1 MENNS
6 DPVFSHNVVEF
17 VAVANEYCKY
27 AEHAAEIKGDEM
39 LRIMQRILPLM
50 YLKASLLPSLEPV
63 FKDGNEKFITE
74 TEWQRI
80 HDTLALKLGTAND
93 FRAEMGEVLDDS
105 GIPVPVTI
113 AENMADIYQ
122 DLKDFILLYQ
132 TGTKEVM
139 NDAVWEC
146 RVNFETFWGT
156 KVLNS
161 LRAIHA
167 FIYSGKDI
175 EDSNKKIDNE
185 EGREK
190 EKEKGEW
197 FISKRQKDFRGE

>member
-1 MENNS
+1 MDNNS
-6 DPVFSHNVVEF
+6 DPVYSHNVIEF

-27 AEHAAEIKGDEM
+27 AEHAPEIKGDEM

-50 YLKASLLPSLEPV
+50 YLKASLLPLIEPV
-63 FKDGNEKFITE
+63 FEDGNEKFVTE
-74 TEWQRI
+74 NEWQKI
-80 HDTLALKLGTAND
+80 HDTLVLKLGAAND

-113 AENMADIYQ
+113 AENMADMYQ

-139 NDAVWEC
+139 NDAVWQC
-146 RVNFETFWGT
+146 RINFETFWGPKLINT
-156 KVLNS
+156 
-161 LRAIHA
+161 LRAVHN
-167 FIYSGKDI
+167 FIYSGKEIGD
-175 EDSNKKIDNE
+175 DANLPGKE
-185 EGREK
+185 EGRETD
-190 EKEKGEW
+190 EW